1 MKTMEIK
8 INVRIVNT
16 KSFNVFSMIVISSNS
31 NEYIFYSDIIVSFFV
46 FLDLILS
53 TLKEGYGYSTNNKR
67 HSRSYIHNNG
77 NGNGLFVL
85 HSFFLPKASFS

>member
-16 KSFNVFSMIVISSNS
+16 KSFNLHCMIVVHLLILNHLAMQSNL
-31 NEYIFYSDIIVSFFV
+31 N
-46 FLDLILS
+46 LILS

-85 HSFFLPKASFS
+85 HSFFLPKASFSQNC